1 MKTLLPQFWMGSREM
16 LAGRL
21 FCHVAAMCSCVA
33 QENPKLQGKGEVT
46 CKGGKATPS
55 EIEEATRKAK
65 LDRARQVHREHRRS
79 PPGQPGQ
86 SPARPGK
93 LPSTRT
99 WSGSTR
105 WPTIS
110 TKRPSFTPPSSKP
123 SQPGFGGAGA
133 PEGRRV
139 QRPSTQRRP
148 QGQANDRLCFRGQAG
163 SAITEKG
170 PKTATRQTDYKET
183 QDQDKQQA
191 TAEETSTV
199 SRSKTETANVSE
211 SSVTRSADTVA
222 YDVAAS
228 KGIDSAMSAVFAS
241 GGFDTVP
248 SSELYSAT
256 DGAFDLKKFI
266 ADYRTGDDI
275 SQETRKMATDSC
287 RKVEVPFVAFGTLT
301 LQLKEKDAV
310 TGQTAVGVVV
320 NGQVWDVRK
329 KLAIKAASIGP
340 VQYQALGKSQT
351 EAEQQAL
358 KDAGQKAARALVD
371 QLRARGIQ

>member
-1 MKTLLPQFWMGSREM
+1 MKTLLSI
-16 LAGRL
+16 LDGRSAKWCL
-21 FCHVAAMCSCVA
+21 TAILTMWLPCALCA

-46 CKGGKATPS
+46 CKGGKAAPA
-55 EIEEATRKAK
+55 EVDEATRKAK
-65 LDRARQVHREHRRS
+65 LDLLARYIASTDEARQANLAKVRSSLEASIDSHLVGVNALASNFDKKTKVYTTVVEAQLNVGSVEQEVRKASGATPVNAANVPKDKQMIAFVFVARRE
-79 PPGQPGQ
+79 
-86 SPARPGK
+86 A
-93 LPSTRT
+93 
-99 WSGSTR
+99 
-105 WPTIS
+105 
-110 TKRPSFTPPSSKP
+110 
-123 SQPGFGGAGA
+123 
-133 PEGRRV
+133 
-139 QRPSTQRRP
+139 
-148 QGQANDRLCFRGQAG
+148 
-163 SAITEKG
+163 AITEKG

-191 TAEETSTV
+191 SAEETSTV
-199 SRSKTETANVSE
+199 SRSKTETAKVSE

-228 KGIDSAMSAVFAS
+228 EGIDSAMSAVFAS

-248 SSELYSAT
+248 SSELYGAT

-266 ADYRTGDDI
+266 ADYRSGDDI

-310 TGQTAVGVVV
+310 TGQTAVGVIV

-358 KDAGQKAARALVD
+358 KDAGQKSARALID